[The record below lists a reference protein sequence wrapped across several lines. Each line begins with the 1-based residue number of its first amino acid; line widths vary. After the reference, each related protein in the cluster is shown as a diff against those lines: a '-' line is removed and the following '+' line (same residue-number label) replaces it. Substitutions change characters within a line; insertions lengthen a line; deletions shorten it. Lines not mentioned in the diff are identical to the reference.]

1 MSNKLFTF
9 PEYLNEFTLHRRAR
23 EFWKLFKIRGSL
35 DNRHLCFNIC
45 HDCANILF
53 NDKEKLKFETDKESN
68 LASILISFRLCEDC
82 VERNVFE
89 TNSYIFKYGHKRRN
103 QPNTVSIE
111 NKADF
116 NKEDQPILSDHI
128 LKKKI
133 LKKSKE

>member
-1 MSNKLFTF
+1 MSNKIFTF
-9 PEYLNEFTLHRRAR
+9 SEYLKEFTFLKRILEIVQIH
-23 EFWKLFKIRGSL
+23 GSL
-35 DNRHLCFNIC
+35 DNHHLCFNIC
-45 HDCANILF
+45 HDCANIVF